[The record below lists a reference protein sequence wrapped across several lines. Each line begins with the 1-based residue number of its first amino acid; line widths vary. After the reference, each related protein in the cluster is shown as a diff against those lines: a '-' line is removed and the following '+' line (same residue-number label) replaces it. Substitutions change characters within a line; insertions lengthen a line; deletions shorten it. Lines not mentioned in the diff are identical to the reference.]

1 MKLLSRDLL
10 TDEQWAVLRDAPQLV
25 IRAISASGGSRWTHC
40 SNARSGTRAIEDG
53 RNNDHPLI
61 RALALPG
68 EIDAA
73 VSNVAA
79 EDADWDTAVDGPE
92 ALVQRATAAVAQAA
106 EVLRSVGG
114 ELDRYAYREFILGAA
129 REVAEAAREVTSS
142 AWAATASVMRA
153 RGDRL
158 PVAGI
163 VFLGA
168 ACSRPGT
175 NASATGCRRTG
186 RRRSRFS
193 SETSSTKC
201 APATESYVIQEQ

>member
-1 MKLLSRDLL
+1 MKLLSRELL

-25 IRAISASGGSRWTHC
+25 IRAISASGGSPLDSLFERK
-40 SNARSGTRAIEDG
+40 AGTRAIEDG

-79 EDADWDTAVDGPE
+79 RVRTGDTAVDGPE

-129 REVAEAAREVTSS
+129 REVAEAAREGDFIGLGGHRVSDAERAVIASLSQALSS
-142 AWAATASVMRA
+142 
-153 RGDRL
+153 
-158 PVAGI
+158 
-163 VFLGA
+163 
-168 ACSRPGT
+168 
-175 NASATGCRRTG
+175 
-186 RRRSRFS
+186 
-193 SETSSTKC
+193 
-201 APATESYVIQEQ
+201 